1 MELREYLKV
10 LKKRWLLILVITLI
24 TTSTSAV
31 ISFFIIKPT
40 YKSDI
45 SVIIGKVGTD
55 GKSQTVSYDDV
66 LMYQMLVKTYSGLA
80 SSRTVAEDVINKLKL
95 NATPEEFEKMITIT
109 PNSDTEFLNIAVKSK
124 DPEEAMLIA
133 NQLAKSLK
141 EVGSSVKKMD
151 DVQILDPA
159 QLPKVPYSPRPVFN
173 MCIAFFLG
181 LAASIGLILL
191 IEYLDNSIKTQEDI
205 EKLARVPVIGIIP
218 SEGET
223 AEDSELISI
232 KAPKSLVSE
241 AFRTLRTSI
250 QYSSFDKEIETIV
263 VTSSQQGEGKTTI
276 VSNLAIT
283 TAQSGKK
290 VLLIDCDLRRPRIY
304 KKLGILN
311 GEGLTSI
318 LAGESEKNE
327 CIRALDLP
335 NFYIITSGPI
345 PPYPAEILGS
355 SRMKNLLEELKKDFD
370 IILIDTPPVLAVTD
384 AQVLSALCDGVL
396 LVACCGETDR
406 NDFIRAKELID
417 KVGARVLGAVLN
429 KATKEVKQ
437 YNGYYESEE

>member
-1 MELREYLKV
+1 MELREYLLI
-10 LKKRWLLILVITLI
+10 LKKRWMLILVITFI
-24 TTSTSAV
+24 TTSSSAV
-31 ISFFIIKPT
+31 FSFFIIKPM

-55 GKSQTVSYDDV
+55 GKSQPVSYDDI

-95 NATPEEFEKMITIT
+95 KVTPEQFEKMITINS
-109 PNSDTEFLNIAVKSK
+109 NSDTEFLNITVRSK

-141 EVGSSVKKMD
+141 EVSISVKKMD

-159 QLPKVPYSPRPVFN
+159 QLPTAPDSPRPVFN
-173 MCIAFFLG
+173 ISIAFFLG
-181 LAASIGLILL
+181 LAASIVLILL
-191 IEYLDNSIKTQEDI
+191 IEYLDNTVKTQEDI

-218 SEGET
+218 NEGET
-223 AEDSELISI
+223 TEDKKLISI

-241 AFRTLRTSI
+241 AYRTLRTSI
-250 QYSSFDKEIETIV
+250 QFSSFDKKIETIV
-263 VTSSQQGEGKTTI
+263 VTSSKQGEGKTTI

-311 GEGLTSI
+311 REGLTNI
-318 LAGESEKNE
+318 VAGERKKSE
-327 CIRALDLP
+327 CIRAMDLP
-335 NFYIITSGPI
+335 NLHVITSGPI
-345 PPYPAEILGS
+345 PPNPAEILGS
-355 SRMKNLLEELKKDFD
+355 IRMKNLLKELKEDFD
-370 IILIDTPPVLAVTD
+370 MILIDTPPVLAVTD
-384 AQVLSALCDGVL
+384 AQILSTLCDGVL

-406 NDFIRAKELID
+406 NDLIRAKELID
-417 KVGARVLGAVLN
+417 KVGGKVLGAVIN
-429 KATKEVKQ
+429 KASKEVKQ
-437 YNGYYESEE
+437 YNSYY